1 MPTDVLIVD
10 DETVFAAGVCE
21 YLTLMGV
28 PSAYVGTADD
38 ALAYVA
44 TQPVRLILLD
54 INLGSGSG
62 FAACKALRE
71 RVDVPIWFLSART
84 STEDQLLALGIGGD
98 DYIPKP
104 VTLSVLAAK
113 VKAALRRLEPP
124 RAGSTELRLDPVAGR
139 IYRGQTALPL
149 RAKEYALL
157 AYLMDN
163 PGRVIGKDEL
173 LAELW
178 GDSGATDGTLN
189 VHIRRLREKIEADPN
204 EPTLITTVWGVGYV
218 YEPGGDAAP

>member
-1 MPTDVLIVD
+1 MPTEVLIVD
-10 DETVFAAGVCE
+10 DETTFAAGVCE

-28 PSAYVGTADD
+28 PSAHVGTAED
-38 ALAYVA
+38 ALAFVA
-44 TQPVRLILLD
+44 DHRVRLILLD
-54 INLGSGSG
+54 INLGEGSG
-62 FAACKALRE
+62 FAVCKALRE
-71 RVDVPIWFLSART
+71 RADVPIWFLSART
-84 STEDQLLALGIGGD
+84 STEDQLLALGLGGD

-124 RAGSTELRLDPVAGR
+124 RVDSDRLRLDAEAGR
-139 IYRGQTALPL
+139 IYRGTAALTL
-149 RAKEYALL
+149 RAREYALL

-178 GDSGATDGTLN
+178 GDSGAADGTLN
-189 VHIRRLREKIEADPN
+189 VHIRRLREKVEADPN
-204 EPTLITTVWGVGYV
+204 EPALIKTVWGVGYV
-218 YEPGGDAAP
+218 YEPDGDAGR